1 MAEALPN
8 PMEAWARAFRSWSE
22 SMGAALPALPGV
34 PAADG
39 AAADPFTLWQKTYD
53 QWVSGLTEAM
63 EQNLSKPETAAAGG
77 QMLDAM
83 LNVEKPLRE
92 QTAATMQLWLEFM
105 NMPSR
110 RDLLRA
116 LVALNDANQR
126 IDELQTQV
134 EDLHD
139 KIDQLLAR
147 DSGTPV
153 RAGAKGGAI

>member
-8 PMEAWARAFRSWSE
+8 PIEAWSRAFRSWSE
-22 SMGAALPALPGV
+22 SMGAALPAM
-34 PAADG
+34 PAANG

-53 QWVSGLTEAM
+53 QWVSGMTEAM
-63 EQNLSKPETAAAGG
+63 EKNLGTPETAAAGG

-92 QTAATMQLWLEFM
+92 QTAATMQVWLEFM

-116 LVALNDANQR
+116 LIALNEANQR
-126 IDELQTQV
+126 IDELQVQI

-139 KIDQLLAR
+139 KIDRLLAR
-147 DSGTPV
+147 ESGTPA
-153 RAGAKGGAI
+153 RAAAKGGAA